1 MKTFKKVLA
10 SALAAAMVVTAFP
23 VTNAEAATKAK
34 LSTKK
39 ATIYVGQ
46 SKTIKVTLPKGAK
59 ITSVKTSKKAVATV
73 KKSGKKV
80 VVKAVKAGKAT
91 VTVKVTPKKG
101 KATNLKATI
110 TVKNPTLTV
119 KAAATELAVG
129 ETTTVKATATPKK
142 TVSFKSS
149 DETIATVDATG
160 AVKAVKAGTV
170 KITATAGKLSKDVD
184 LTIKNVIFKSVK
196 QTKANTLVA
205 TFAGDTKNIKASDIK
220 ITNTANNAV
229 FAVKEVAVNEKD
241 ATQVSITT
249 FAGMKDGKDYTV
261 EYDGTTQNFTAT
273 DGVVVSLGLEKT
285 QIDAATETEIKMQSL
300 DAQGIVIDEV
310 TNESSKITMVADVAN
325 GYMNGTK
332 LFLGKAGDTAK
343 FDLTYHKGTYDANG
357 KEDVIE
363 AKGLVI
369 TAVEPAAVTVT
380 GWATKIGAS
389 GSTFANVKETKVAVA
404 DTKTVYIQY
413 TNSKKEKIT
422 DLSKDGYTVESSNT
436 DALILSNYNAAA
448 GTVEITAA
456 KEGTSYILVKDA
468 KGNVVTTLPITIG
481 AARKATTL
489 ELSTAAVTVS
499 TASAL
504 ATVPENVKVTVKDQ
518 YGDKVALTSGN
529 VTFKTLTY
537 NNGVTTVNTDTTYDS
552 ISNVADADNV
562 VTVPVTAGS
571 NATGTY
577 VVKVTAKNLSKT
589 LTISVKAPKVG
600 TTTSYAFEMSATTV
614 DTVVTPSTTTSTV
627 INAKAY
633 MLNGGVK
640 TDVVTCGAYDYAL
653 INAKNEDV
661 TATYVTTDAA
671 GKFDI
676 TAYNQ
681 SNGKKMPAGTYTL
694 KITAKTGANM
704 ANFTRTIVVKDS
716 QPVVTAKRVKT
727 SGASMDACFEY
738 YYEGAKITPTAKD
751 YYEVGSSTTTTHGST
766 AGTYALD
773 HVDVTFNVGSNP
785 VVQSVKLGVTV
796 TVAP

>member
-1 MKTFKKVLA
+1 MRFQC
-10 SALAAAMVVTAFP
+10 FP
-23 VTNAEAATKAK
+23 YFSRFGFC
-34 LSTKK
+34 LC
-39 ATIYVGQ
+39 TI
-46 SKTIKVTLPKGAK
+46 T
-59 ITSVKTSKKAVATV
+59 
-73 KKSGKKV
+73 
-80 VVKAVKAGKAT
+80 
-91 VTVKVTPKKG
+91 TVKVTPKKG

-142 TVSFKSS
+142 TVAFKSS

-310 TNESSKITMVADVAN
+310 TNESTNTKITMVADVAN

-380 GWATKIGAS
+380 GWATKIGPS

-404 DTKTVYIQY
+404 DKKTVYIQY

-518 YGDKVALTSGN
+518 YGDKVDLTSGD

-537 NNGVTTVNTDTTYDS
+537 NNGVTTVNNNSTYNS
-552 ISNVADADNV
+552 IPSVTAADNV
-562 VTVPVTAGS
+562 VTVPVTASS

-640 TDVVTCGAYDYAL
+640 TAVVTKGAYDFEL
-653 INAKNEDV
+653 VNSKNENV
-661 TATYVTTDAA
+661 ASTYVTTDDD

-681 SNGKKMPAGTYTL
+681 STGKKMPAGTYTL

-738 YYEGAKITPTAKD
+738 YYEGAKITPTNKS
-751 YYEVGSSTTTTHGST
+751 YYEVGSSTATSNGST

-773 HVDVTFNVGSNP
+773 HVDVTFTVESNP